1 MFIFL
6 FMTKDYLIHPKVN
19 PFPFTKSQIIAQI
32 TCHLFTAS
40 AVLICVPPAM
50 FRKFHC

>member
-6 FMTKDYLIHPKVN
+6 FLTKDDLIHPKID
-19 PFPFTKSQIIAQI
+19 PFPFTKSHVIAQI